1 MSQYQKYILLRM
13 IFKNGDIITSSN
25 LLSLASLLHIIII
38 TYDGTTL
45 KEPPKK
51 NIWTFANISCIIHHS
66 LKKKK
71 IQQMWMKF
79 RNDNL
84 FYIKMLV
91 RIIGDF
97 DLIFLSY
104 RLFKS
109 GQILFN
115 FIEL

>member
-1 MSQYQKYILLRM
+1 
-13 IFKNGDIITSSN
+13 
-25 LLSLASLLHIIII
+25 
-38 TYDGTTL
+38 
-45 KEPPKK
+45 
-51 NIWTFANISCIIHHS
+51 
-66 LKKKK
+66 
-71 IQQMWMKF
+71 MKF

-109 GQILFN
+109 GQSYSILLKYN
-115 FIEL
+115 AKLINAEASRTRDDPQSAAYHGGI